1 MCGLEQTHLYFDGDD
16 AMACRSQASA
26 HHAPEVTVM
35 GRILIADD
43 HDALRRGLVRALTA
57 AGNDVDEAPDGNAAI
72 QRLHNAYFDVVLTD
86 LRIGGNDGFEVLR
99 TAKALQPSAAVI
111 LMTASG
117 SVTVAVEAMKSGAFD
132 FVQKPF
138 EIEEMEA
145 KVQKALELRRGG
157 RERDQLGMPDAT
169 VSSESSAGVRRARRS
184 GMPLR
189 FPGAREER
197 AEGQATAPAATEDQP

>member
-1 MCGLEQTHLYFDGDD
+1 
-16 AMACRSQASA
+16 
-26 HHAPEVTVM
+26 M

-57 AGNDVDEAPDGNAAI
+57 AGNDVDEAPNGNAAI
-72 QRLHNAYFDVVLTD
+72 QRLHDACFDVILTD
-86 LRIGGNDGFEVLR
+86 LKIGGSDGFEVLR
-99 TAKALQPSAAVI
+99 TAKALHPSAAVI

-145 KVQKALELRRGG
+145 KVQRALELRRGG
-157 RERDQLGMPDAT
+157 DERDHLGMPGAT
-169 VSSESSAGVRRARRS
+169 ASESPAAMRRAR
-184 GMPLR
+184 
-189 FPGAREER
+189 
-197 AEGQATAPAATEDQP
+197 

>member
-1 MCGLEQTHLYFDGDD
+1 
-16 AMACRSQASA
+16 
-26 HHAPEVTVM
+26 M

-57 AGNDVDEAPDGNAAI
+57 AGNEVDEAPDGNAAI
-72 QRLHNAYFDVVLTD
+72 QRLHNACFDVVLTD
-86 LRIGGNDGFEVLR
+86 LRIAGSDGFEVLR
-99 TAKALQPSAAVI
+99 TAKALHPSAAVI

-145 KVQKALELRRGG
+145 
-157 RERDQLGMPDAT
+157 T
-169 VSSESSAGVRRARRS
+169 VRRALERRRS
-184 GMPLR
+184 EDGRDHLGMA
-189 FPGAREER
+189 G
-197 AEGQATAPAATEDQP
+197 ATASQSPAAMRRAW